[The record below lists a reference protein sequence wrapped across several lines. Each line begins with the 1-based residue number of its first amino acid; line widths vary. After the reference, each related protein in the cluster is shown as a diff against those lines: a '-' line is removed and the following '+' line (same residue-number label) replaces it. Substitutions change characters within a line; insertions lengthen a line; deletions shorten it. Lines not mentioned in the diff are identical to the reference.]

1 MARSIAITAL
11 GMLLVSAGLNGAM
24 AQAPAPIGHRQP
36 TASSVPQDDTTFA
49 AATPTEGSS
58 APRSAKEGRRL
69 NGLIGFPDIC
79 SNCNR

>member
-1 MARSIAITAL
+1 MARSVAITAL
-11 GMLLVSAGLNGAM
+11 GMLLVSADLNGVI

-36 TASSVPQDDTTFA
+36 TASVVPHDDTVLA
-49 AATPTEGSS
+49 PATPAESSS

-69 NGLIGFPDIC
+69 NGLVGFPDIC